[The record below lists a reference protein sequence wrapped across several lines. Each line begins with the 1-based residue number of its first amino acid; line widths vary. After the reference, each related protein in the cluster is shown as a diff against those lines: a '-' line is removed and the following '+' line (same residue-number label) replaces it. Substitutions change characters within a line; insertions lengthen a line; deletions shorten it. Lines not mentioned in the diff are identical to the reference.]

1 MTAETNR
8 KLARELYDLFNQGR
22 LDEAAKLASDD
33 VIVDLVPF
41 GMTFEGTDG
50 FLDFMGGFKT
60 AFPDL
65 TITVTHQVAS
75 EDGVV
80 SECTW
85 DGTHTGDLMTPSGAV
100 PPTGRSVSR
109 ARLCEVWDVEDGKIT
124 KLVNYQDVG
133 TWSRQL
139 GLTT

>member
-1 MTAETNR
+1 VPIETNR

-22 LDEAAKLASDD
+22 LEEAARLATDD
-33 VIVDLVPF
+33 VIVDVVPF
-41 GMTFEGTDG
+41 GMTFEGPEG
-50 FLDFMGGFKT
+50 LSNFMGGFKT

-85 DGTHTGDLMTPSGAV
+85 AGTHTGELMTPSGPI
-100 PPTGRSVSR
+100 PPTGKSVSG
-109 ARLCEVWDVEDGKIT
+109 ARFCEVWDVEDGKLS
-124 KLVNYQDVG
+124 KLVNYQDVA
-133 TWSRQL
+133 TWLRQL
-139 GLTT
+139 DLAE